1 MARFDKTDQSVDII
15 SLSLTT
21 TIIILIIN
29 FVHDLLNVM
38 A

>member
-15 SLSLTT
+15 SLLLTT
-21 TIIILIIN
+21 TVIII
-29 FVHDLLNVM
+29 FVHDLLNIM

>member
-15 SLSLTT
+15 SLLLTT
-21 TIIILIIN
+21 TVILIII
-29 FVHDLLNVM
+29 FVHDLLNIM